1 MDFPSFKPQSI
12 GVCLNNGHQIKN
24 NILRNHQSHWVFAPI
39 FQRSKPYLR
48 LVYPISRHFWMISIK
63 IYDHHPTFL
72 LGSSSPKLRR
82 RGRLQPGGRVRPGP
96 GGLRRLRRRNRR
108 RKRGL
113 HGADSEAAQRDVG
126 TAAGALHHQSVPGWG
141 KDVGIHR

>member
-12 GVCLNNGHQIKN
+12 GVCLNNGHQIKI
-24 NILRNHQSHWVFAPI
+24 NIMRNHQAHWVFAPI

-48 LVYPISRHFWMISIK
+48 LVYPISRH
-63 IYDHHPTFL
+63 

-96 GGLRRLRRRNRR
+96 GGLRRLRR